1 MIMAKLLIACEES
14 QVVCKAFRA
23 FGIEAYSCDI
33 QDPSGGHPEWHILG
47 DALEAVQGGLVRTM
61 DGQMHNV
68 GKWDMLIAHPPC
80 TYLSKAGANRL
91 VIKGCIQEERM
102 KKAMQAKA
110 FFMAL
115 WEADCPRVVVENP
128 VPIKICVL
136 PKYTQIVQ
144 PYYFGDPWMKTTCLW
159 LRGVPPLFA
168 TELCIPDGK
177 WVETTPHGAT
187 RASEWKKKGKRDP
200 KERSKT
206 FPGIAQ
212 AMAEQWGPLLLENN
226 QQKRSKGN
234 MSTEIS
240 VNVRRTYIETNLEQ
254 CKKNIALSMW
264 QIGNLLNQAK
274 DEGVVPHGE
283 WTAWATTHSGL
294 NERGVQLAMRQARE
308 LAQDSPLLELD
319 DSKINALIRIPAE
332 EREAFAARID
342 AENATSREVTEAVA
356 QYRRELDEV
365 KKERNALI
373 DKAAEKGEE
382 VKRLRGEAREKDKAR
397 EKMEKDHERYRDWAQ
412 KVILQK
418 TAEIEALKG
427 QEKSRAGDD
436 AKVKT
441 LTAEVEKLK
450 DQLQAAENNT
460 TLSDSERAA
469 YERRIEQLEDELDA
483 ADMRAN
489 VSTMRGGGQ
498 AVDPISTINA
508 AIGTMIASAG
518 GSVAAL
524 VAVQMDDGTRQMLM
538 SHAVTLRTMSQAILD
553 AIGG

>member
-1 MIMAKLLIACEES
+1 
-14 QVVCKAFRA
+14 
-23 FGIEAYSCDI
+23 
-33 QDPSGGHPEWHILG
+33 
-47 DALEAVQGGLVRTM
+47 
-61 DGQMHNV
+61 
-68 GKWDMLIAHPPC
+68 
-80 TYLSKAGANRL
+80 
-91 VIKGCIQEERM
+91 
-102 KKAMQAKA
+102 
-110 FFMAL
+110 
-115 WEADCPRVVVENP
+115 
-128 VPIKICVL
+128 
-136 PKYTQIVQ
+136 
-144 PYYFGDPWMKTTCLW
+144 
-159 LRGVPPLFA
+159 
-168 TELCIPDGK
+168 
-177 WVETTPHGAT
+177 
-187 RASEWKKKGKRDP
+187 
-200 KERSKT
+200 
-206 FPGIAQ
+206 
-212 AMAEQWGPLLLENN
+212 
-226 QQKRSKGN
+226 

-240 VNVRRTYIETNLEQ
+240 VNVRRAYIETNLEQ

-308 LAQDSPLLELD
+308 LSQDSPLLELD

-373 DKAAEKGEE
+373 DKAAEKTKE
-382 VKRLRGEAREKDKAR
+382 VERLRGEVKKQTRAAESALREANVYKDSTEVLKKQNDTYTTQVIELRQNLEAMTAPEIEELKKHIEELKDK
-397 EKMEKDHERYRDWAQ
+397 
-412 KVILQK
+412 
-418 TAEIEALKG
+418 LK
-427 QEKSRAGDD
+427 
-436 AKVKT
+436 
-441 LTAEVEKLK
+441 
-450 DQLQAAENNT
+450 AAENNT
-460 TLSDSERAA
+460 TLSDSERSA

-524 VAVQMDDGTRQMLM
+524 GAVQMDDGTRQMLM
-538 SHAVTLRTMSQAILD
+538 SHAVTLRTMAQTILD

>member
-1 MIMAKLLIACEES
+1 
-14 QVVCKAFRA
+14 
-23 FGIEAYSCDI
+23 
-33 QDPSGGHPEWHILG
+33 
-47 DALEAVQGGLVRTM
+47 
-61 DGQMHNV
+61 
-68 GKWDMLIAHPPC
+68 
-80 TYLSKAGANRL
+80 
-91 VIKGCIQEERM
+91 
-102 KKAMQAKA
+102 
-110 FFMAL
+110 
-115 WEADCPRVVVENP
+115 
-128 VPIKICVL
+128 
-136 PKYTQIVQ
+136 
-144 PYYFGDPWMKTTCLW
+144 
-159 LRGVPPLFA
+159 
-168 TELCIPDGK
+168 
-177 WVETTPHGAT
+177 
-187 RASEWKKKGKRDP
+187 
-200 KERSKT
+200 
-206 FPGIAQ
+206 
-212 AMAEQWGPLLLENN
+212 
-226 QQKRSKGN
+226 
-234 MSTEIS
+234 MSTEIN
-240 VNVRRTYIETNLEQ
+240 VNVRRAFIETNLEQ

-332 EREAFAARID
+332 EREAFAAIID
-342 AENATSREVTEAVA
+342 AKNSTSREVTEAVA

-418 TAEIEALKG
+418 TAEIDALKS
-427 QEKSRAGDD
+427 QDKLNAGDD
-436 AKVKT
+436 TKVKA
-441 LTAEVEKLK
+441 LTAEIEKLK

-460 TLSDSERAA
+460 TLADSERAA

-508 AIGTMIASAG
+508 AIGAMIASAG

-524 VAVQMDDGTRQMLM
+524 GAVQMDDGTRQMLM

>member
-1 MIMAKLLIACEES
+1 
-14 QVVCKAFRA
+14 
-23 FGIEAYSCDI
+23 
-33 QDPSGGHPEWHILG
+33 
-47 DALEAVQGGLVRTM
+47 
-61 DGQMHNV
+61 
-68 GKWDMLIAHPPC
+68 
-80 TYLSKAGANRL
+80 
-91 VIKGCIQEERM
+91 
-102 KKAMQAKA
+102 
-110 FFMAL
+110 
-115 WEADCPRVVVENP
+115 
-128 VPIKICVL
+128 
-136 PKYTQIVQ
+136 
-144 PYYFGDPWMKTTCLW
+144 
-159 LRGVPPLFA
+159 
-168 TELCIPDGK
+168 
-177 WVETTPHGAT
+177 
-187 RASEWKKKGKRDP
+187 
-200 KERSKT
+200 
-206 FPGIAQ
+206 
-212 AMAEQWGPLLLENN
+212 
-226 QQKRSKGN
+226 

-240 VNVRRTYIETNLEQ
+240 VNVRRAFIETNLEQ

-283 WTAWATTHSGL
+283 WTAWATTHSGM

-356 QYRRELDEV
+356 QYRRELAEV

-373 DKAAEKGEE
+373 DKAAEKTKE
-382 VKRLRGEAREKDKAR
+382 VERLRGEVKKQTRATESALREANVYKDSAEVLKKMNDTYTTQVIELKQNLETMTAPEIEELKKHIEELKDK
-397 EKMEKDHERYRDWAQ
+397 
-412 KVILQK
+412 
-418 TAEIEALKG
+418 LK
-427 QEKSRAGDD
+427 
-436 AKVKT
+436 
-441 LTAEVEKLK
+441 
-450 DQLQAAENNT
+450 AAENNT
-460 TLSDSERAA
+460 TLADSERAA

-508 AIGTMIASAG
+508 AIGAMIASAG

-524 VAVQMDDGTRQMLM
+524 GAVQMDDGTRQMLM

>member
-1 MIMAKLLIACEES
+1 
-14 QVVCKAFRA
+14 
-23 FGIEAYSCDI
+23 
-33 QDPSGGHPEWHILG
+33 
-47 DALEAVQGGLVRTM
+47 
-61 DGQMHNV
+61 
-68 GKWDMLIAHPPC
+68 
-80 TYLSKAGANRL
+80 
-91 VIKGCIQEERM
+91 
-102 KKAMQAKA
+102 
-110 FFMAL
+110 
-115 WEADCPRVVVENP
+115 
-128 VPIKICVL
+128 
-136 PKYTQIVQ
+136 
-144 PYYFGDPWMKTTCLW
+144 
-159 LRGVPPLFA
+159 
-168 TELCIPDGK
+168 
-177 WVETTPHGAT
+177 
-187 RASEWKKKGKRDP
+187 
-200 KERSKT
+200 
-206 FPGIAQ
+206 
-212 AMAEQWGPLLLENN
+212 
-226 QQKRSKGN
+226 

-240 VNVRRTYIETNLEQ
+240 VNVRRAFIETNLEQ

-356 QYRRELDEV
+356 QYRRELAEV

-373 DKAAEKGEE
+373 DKTAEKGEE

-418 TAEIEALKG
+418 TAEIDALKS
-427 QEKSRAGDD
+427 QDKLNAGDD
-436 AKVKT
+436 TKVKT
-441 LTAEVEKLK
+441 LTAEIEKLK

-460 TLSDSERAA
+460 TLADSERAA

-508 AIGTMIASAG
+508 AIGAMIASAG

-524 VAVQMDDGTRQMLM
+524 GAVQMDDGTRQMLM

>member
-1 MIMAKLLIACEES
+1 
-14 QVVCKAFRA
+14 
-23 FGIEAYSCDI
+23 
-33 QDPSGGHPEWHILG
+33 
-47 DALEAVQGGLVRTM
+47 
-61 DGQMHNV
+61 
-68 GKWDMLIAHPPC
+68 
-80 TYLSKAGANRL
+80 
-91 VIKGCIQEERM
+91 
-102 KKAMQAKA
+102 
-110 FFMAL
+110 
-115 WEADCPRVVVENP
+115 
-128 VPIKICVL
+128 
-136 PKYTQIVQ
+136 
-144 PYYFGDPWMKTTCLW
+144 
-159 LRGVPPLFA
+159 
-168 TELCIPDGK
+168 
-177 WVETTPHGAT
+177 
-187 RASEWKKKGKRDP
+187 
-200 KERSKT
+200 
-206 FPGIAQ
+206 
-212 AMAEQWGPLLLENN
+212 
-226 QQKRSKGN
+226 

-240 VNVRRTYIETNLEQ
+240 VNVRRAFIETNLEQ

-308 LAQDSPLLELD
+308 LAQDSPLLALD

-342 AENATSREVTEAVA
+342 AERATSREVTEAVA

-373 DKAAEKGEE
+373 DKAAEKTKE
-382 VKRLRGEAREKDKAR
+382 VERLRGEVKKQTRA
-397 EKMEKDHERYRDWAQ
+397 
-412 KVILQK
+412 
-418 TAEIEALKG
+418 AESPQI
-427 QEKSRAGDD
+427 R
-436 AKVKT
+436 T
-441 LTAEVEKLK
+441 LEGEIAKLK

-524 VAVQMDDGTRQMLM
+524 GAVQMDDGTRQMLM
-538 SHAVTLRTMSQAILD
+538 SHAVTLRTMAQTIID

>member
-1 MIMAKLLIACEES
+1 
-14 QVVCKAFRA
+14 
-23 FGIEAYSCDI
+23 
-33 QDPSGGHPEWHILG
+33 
-47 DALEAVQGGLVRTM
+47 
-61 DGQMHNV
+61 
-68 GKWDMLIAHPPC
+68 
-80 TYLSKAGANRL
+80 
-91 VIKGCIQEERM
+91 
-102 KKAMQAKA
+102 
-110 FFMAL
+110 
-115 WEADCPRVVVENP
+115 
-128 VPIKICVL
+128 
-136 PKYTQIVQ
+136 
-144 PYYFGDPWMKTTCLW
+144 
-159 LRGVPPLFA
+159 
-168 TELCIPDGK
+168 
-177 WVETTPHGAT
+177 
-187 RASEWKKKGKRDP
+187 
-200 KERSKT
+200 
-206 FPGIAQ
+206 
-212 AMAEQWGPLLLENN
+212 
-226 QQKRSKGN
+226 

-240 VNVRRTYIETNLEQ
+240 VNVRRAYIETNLEQ

-283 WTAWATTHSGL
+283 WTAWATAHSGL

-373 DKAAEKGEE
+373 DKAAEKTKE
-382 VKRLRGEAREKDKAR
+382 VERLRGEVKKQTRAAESALREANEYKDCTEVLKKMNDTYTTQVIELRQNLEAMTAPEIEELKKHIEELKDK
-397 EKMEKDHERYRDWAQ
+397 
-412 KVILQK
+412 
-418 TAEIEALKG
+418 LK
-427 QEKSRAGDD
+427 
-436 AKVKT
+436 
-441 LTAEVEKLK
+441 
-450 DQLQAAENNT
+450 AAENNT
-460 TLSDSERAA
+460 TLADSERAA

-489 VSTMRGGGQ
+489 VSTMRGSGQ

-524 VAVQMDDGTRQMLM
+524 GAVQMDDGTRQMLM
-538 SHAVTLRTMSQAILD
+538 SHAVTLRTMAQTILD

>member
-1 MIMAKLLIACEES
+1 
-14 QVVCKAFRA
+14 
-23 FGIEAYSCDI
+23 
-33 QDPSGGHPEWHILG
+33 
-47 DALEAVQGGLVRTM
+47 
-61 DGQMHNV
+61 
-68 GKWDMLIAHPPC
+68 
-80 TYLSKAGANRL
+80 
-91 VIKGCIQEERM
+91 
-102 KKAMQAKA
+102 
-110 FFMAL
+110 
-115 WEADCPRVVVENP
+115 
-128 VPIKICVL
+128 
-136 PKYTQIVQ
+136 
-144 PYYFGDPWMKTTCLW
+144 
-159 LRGVPPLFA
+159 
-168 TELCIPDGK
+168 
-177 WVETTPHGAT
+177 
-187 RASEWKKKGKRDP
+187 
-200 KERSKT
+200 
-206 FPGIAQ
+206 
-212 AMAEQWGPLLLENN
+212 
-226 QQKRSKGN
+226 

-240 VNVRRTYIETNLEQ
+240 VNVRRAYIETNLEQ

-332 EREAFAARID
+332 EREAFAAIID
-342 AENATSREVTEAVA
+342 AKNSTSREVTEAVA

-418 TAEIEALKG
+418 TAEIDALKS
-427 QEKSRAGDD
+427 QDKLNAGDD
-436 AKVKT
+436 TKVKA
-441 LTAEVEKLK
+441 LTAEIEKLK

-460 TLSDSERAA
+460 MLADSERAA

-498 AVDPISTINA
+498 AVDPISTINS
-508 AIGTMIASAG
+508 AIGAMIASAG

-524 VAVQMDDGTRQMLM
+524 GAVQMDDGTRQMLM

>member
-1 MIMAKLLIACEES
+1 
-14 QVVCKAFRA
+14 
-23 FGIEAYSCDI
+23 
-33 QDPSGGHPEWHILG
+33 
-47 DALEAVQGGLVRTM
+47 
-61 DGQMHNV
+61 
-68 GKWDMLIAHPPC
+68 
-80 TYLSKAGANRL
+80 
-91 VIKGCIQEERM
+91 
-102 KKAMQAKA
+102 
-110 FFMAL
+110 
-115 WEADCPRVVVENP
+115 
-128 VPIKICVL
+128 
-136 PKYTQIVQ
+136 
-144 PYYFGDPWMKTTCLW
+144 
-159 LRGVPPLFA
+159 
-168 TELCIPDGK
+168 
-177 WVETTPHGAT
+177 
-187 RASEWKKKGKRDP
+187 
-200 KERSKT
+200 
-206 FPGIAQ
+206 
-212 AMAEQWGPLLLENN
+212 
-226 QQKRSKGN
+226 

-240 VNVRRTYIETNLEQ
+240 VNVRRAYIETNLEQ

-373 DKAAEKGEE
+373 DKAAEKTKE
-382 VKRLRGEAREKDKAR
+382 VERLRGEVKKQTRAAESALREANVYKDSTEVLKKQNDTYTTQVIELRQNLEAMTAPEIEELKKHIEELKDK
-397 EKMEKDHERYRDWAQ
+397 
-412 KVILQK
+412 
-418 TAEIEALKG
+418 LK
-427 QEKSRAGDD
+427 
-436 AKVKT
+436 
-441 LTAEVEKLK
+441 
-450 DQLQAAENNT
+450 AAENNT
-460 TLSDSERAA
+460 TLADSERSA

-524 VAVQMDDGTRQMLM
+524 GAVQMDDGTRQMLM
-538 SHAVTLRTMSQAILD
+538 SHAVTLRTMAQTILD

>member
-1 MIMAKLLIACEES
+1 
-14 QVVCKAFRA
+14 
-23 FGIEAYSCDI
+23 
-33 QDPSGGHPEWHILG
+33 
-47 DALEAVQGGLVRTM
+47 
-61 DGQMHNV
+61 
-68 GKWDMLIAHPPC
+68 
-80 TYLSKAGANRL
+80 
-91 VIKGCIQEERM
+91 
-102 KKAMQAKA
+102 
-110 FFMAL
+110 
-115 WEADCPRVVVENP
+115 
-128 VPIKICVL
+128 
-136 PKYTQIVQ
+136 
-144 PYYFGDPWMKTTCLW
+144 
-159 LRGVPPLFA
+159 
-168 TELCIPDGK
+168 
-177 WVETTPHGAT
+177 
-187 RASEWKKKGKRDP
+187 
-200 KERSKT
+200 
-206 FPGIAQ
+206 
-212 AMAEQWGPLLLENN
+212 
-226 QQKRSKGN
+226 

-240 VNVRRTYIETNLEQ
+240 VNVRRAYIETNLEQ

-283 WTAWATTHSGL
+283 WTAWATAHSGL

-342 AENATSREVTEAVA
+342 AENATSREVKEAVA

-382 VKRLRGEAREKDKAR
+382 VKRLRGETREKDKAR

-427 QEKSRAGDD
+427 QEKSRTGDD
-436 AKVKT
+436 AKVKA

-460 TLSDSERAA
+460 TLVDSERAA

-524 VAVQMDDGTRQMLM
+524 GAVQMDDGTRQMLM

>member
-1 MIMAKLLIACEES
+1 
-14 QVVCKAFRA
+14 
-23 FGIEAYSCDI
+23 
-33 QDPSGGHPEWHILG
+33 
-47 DALEAVQGGLVRTM
+47 
-61 DGQMHNV
+61 
-68 GKWDMLIAHPPC
+68 
-80 TYLSKAGANRL
+80 
-91 VIKGCIQEERM
+91 
-102 KKAMQAKA
+102 
-110 FFMAL
+110 
-115 WEADCPRVVVENP
+115 
-128 VPIKICVL
+128 
-136 PKYTQIVQ
+136 
-144 PYYFGDPWMKTTCLW
+144 
-159 LRGVPPLFA
+159 
-168 TELCIPDGK
+168 
-177 WVETTPHGAT
+177 
-187 RASEWKKKGKRDP
+187 
-200 KERSKT
+200 
-206 FPGIAQ
+206 
-212 AMAEQWGPLLLENN
+212 
-226 QQKRSKGN
+226 

-240 VNVRRTYIETNLEQ
+240 VNVRRAYIETNLEQ
-254 CKKNIALSMW
+254 CKRNIALSMW

-356 QYRRELDEV
+356 QYRRELAEV

-373 DKAAEKGEE
+373 DKAAEKTKE
-382 VKRLRGEAREKDKAR
+382 VERLRGEVKKQTRAAESALREANEYKDCTEVLKKMNDTYTTQVVELRQNLEEMTTPEIEELKKHIEELKDK
-397 EKMEKDHERYRDWAQ
+397 
-412 KVILQK
+412 
-418 TAEIEALKG
+418 LK
-427 QEKSRAGDD
+427 
-436 AKVKT
+436 
-441 LTAEVEKLK
+441 
-450 DQLQAAENNT
+450 AAENNT
-460 TLSDSERAA
+460 TLADSERSA

-508 AIGTMIASAG
+508 AIGAMIASAG

-524 VAVQMDDGTRQMLM
+524 GAVQMDDGTRQMLM

>member
-1 MIMAKLLIACEES
+1 
-14 QVVCKAFRA
+14 
-23 FGIEAYSCDI
+23 
-33 QDPSGGHPEWHILG
+33 
-47 DALEAVQGGLVRTM
+47 
-61 DGQMHNV
+61 
-68 GKWDMLIAHPPC
+68 
-80 TYLSKAGANRL
+80 
-91 VIKGCIQEERM
+91 
-102 KKAMQAKA
+102 
-110 FFMAL
+110 
-115 WEADCPRVVVENP
+115 
-128 VPIKICVL
+128 
-136 PKYTQIVQ
+136 
-144 PYYFGDPWMKTTCLW
+144 
-159 LRGVPPLFA
+159 
-168 TELCIPDGK
+168 
-177 WVETTPHGAT
+177 
-187 RASEWKKKGKRDP
+187 
-200 KERSKT
+200 
-206 FPGIAQ
+206 
-212 AMAEQWGPLLLENN
+212 
-226 QQKRSKGN
+226 

-240 VNVRRTYIETNLEQ
+240 VNVRRAYIETNLEQ

-373 DKAAEKGEE
+373 DKAAEKTKE
-382 VKRLRGEAREKDKAR
+382 VERLRGEVKKQTRAAESALREANVYKDSAEVLKKMNDTYTTQVVELRQNLEAMTAPEIEELKKHIEELKDK
-397 EKMEKDHERYRDWAQ
+397 
-412 KVILQK
+412 
-418 TAEIEALKG
+418 LK
-427 QEKSRAGDD
+427 
-436 AKVKT
+436 
-441 LTAEVEKLK
+441 
-450 DQLQAAENNT
+450 AAENNT
-460 TLSDSERAA
+460 TLSDSERSA

-524 VAVQMDDGTRQMLM
+524 GAVQMDDGTRQMLM

>member
-1 MIMAKLLIACEES
+1 
-14 QVVCKAFRA
+14 
-23 FGIEAYSCDI
+23 
-33 QDPSGGHPEWHILG
+33 
-47 DALEAVQGGLVRTM
+47 
-61 DGQMHNV
+61 
-68 GKWDMLIAHPPC
+68 
-80 TYLSKAGANRL
+80 
-91 VIKGCIQEERM
+91 
-102 KKAMQAKA
+102 
-110 FFMAL
+110 
-115 WEADCPRVVVENP
+115 
-128 VPIKICVL
+128 
-136 PKYTQIVQ
+136 
-144 PYYFGDPWMKTTCLW
+144 
-159 LRGVPPLFA
+159 
-168 TELCIPDGK
+168 
-177 WVETTPHGAT
+177 
-187 RASEWKKKGKRDP
+187 
-200 KERSKT
+200 
-206 FPGIAQ
+206 
-212 AMAEQWGPLLLENN
+212 
-226 QQKRSKGN
+226 

-240 VNVRRTYIETNLEQ
+240 VNVRRAYIETNLEQ

-373 DKAAEKGEE
+373 DKAAEKTKE
-382 VKRLRGEAREKDKAR
+382 VERLRGEAREKDKSR
-397 EKMEKDHERYRDWAQ
+397 DRLQKDHDRYRDWAQ
-412 KVILQK
+412 KIILEK
-418 TAEIEALKG
+418 TAEIDALKS
-427 QEKSRAGDD
+427 QDKLNEGDD
-436 AKVKT
+436 TKVKA
-441 LTAEVEKLK
+441 LTAEIEKLK

-460 TLSDSERAA
+460 TLADSERSA

-524 VAVQMDDGTRQMLM
+524 GAVQMDDGTRQMLM
-538 SHAVTLRTMSQAILD
+538 SHAVTLRTMAQTILD

>member
-1 MIMAKLLIACEES
+1 
-14 QVVCKAFRA
+14 
-23 FGIEAYSCDI
+23 
-33 QDPSGGHPEWHILG
+33 
-47 DALEAVQGGLVRTM
+47 
-61 DGQMHNV
+61 
-68 GKWDMLIAHPPC
+68 
-80 TYLSKAGANRL
+80 
-91 VIKGCIQEERM
+91 
-102 KKAMQAKA
+102 
-110 FFMAL
+110 
-115 WEADCPRVVVENP
+115 
-128 VPIKICVL
+128 
-136 PKYTQIVQ
+136 
-144 PYYFGDPWMKTTCLW
+144 
-159 LRGVPPLFA
+159 
-168 TELCIPDGK
+168 
-177 WVETTPHGAT
+177 
-187 RASEWKKKGKRDP
+187 
-200 KERSKT
+200 
-206 FPGIAQ
+206 
-212 AMAEQWGPLLLENN
+212 
-226 QQKRSKGN
+226 

-240 VNVRRTYIETNLEQ
+240 VNVRRAFIETNLEQ

-356 QYRRELDEV
+356 QYRRELAEI

-373 DKAAEKGEE
+373 DKAAEKTKE
-382 VKRLRGEAREKDKAR
+382 VERLRGEVKKQTRAAENALREANVYKDSAEVLKKQNDTYTTQVVELRQNLEAMTAPEIEELKKHIEELKDK
-397 EKMEKDHERYRDWAQ
+397 
-412 KVILQK
+412 
-418 TAEIEALKG
+418 LK
-427 QEKSRAGDD
+427 
-436 AKVKT
+436 
-441 LTAEVEKLK
+441 
-450 DQLQAAENNT
+450 AAENNT
-460 TLSDSERAA
+460 TLSDSERSA

-524 VAVQMDDGTRQMLM
+524 GAVQMDDGTRQMLM
-538 SHAVTLRTMSQAILD
+538 SHAVTLRTMAQTILD
-553 AIGG
+553 AIVG

>member
-1 MIMAKLLIACEES
+1 
-14 QVVCKAFRA
+14 
-23 FGIEAYSCDI
+23 
-33 QDPSGGHPEWHILG
+33 
-47 DALEAVQGGLVRTM
+47 
-61 DGQMHNV
+61 
-68 GKWDMLIAHPPC
+68 
-80 TYLSKAGANRL
+80 
-91 VIKGCIQEERM
+91 
-102 KKAMQAKA
+102 
-110 FFMAL
+110 
-115 WEADCPRVVVENP
+115 
-128 VPIKICVL
+128 
-136 PKYTQIVQ
+136 
-144 PYYFGDPWMKTTCLW
+144 
-159 LRGVPPLFA
+159 
-168 TELCIPDGK
+168 
-177 WVETTPHGAT
+177 
-187 RASEWKKKGKRDP
+187 
-200 KERSKT
+200 
-206 FPGIAQ
+206 
-212 AMAEQWGPLLLENN
+212 
-226 QQKRSKGN
+226 

-240 VNVRRTYIETNLEQ
+240 VNVRRAYIETNLEQ

-373 DKAAEKGEE
+373 DKAAEKTKE
-382 VKRLRGEAREKDKAR
+382 VERLRGEVKKQTRAAESALREANVYKDSTEVLKKMNDTYTTQVIELRQNLEAMTAPEIEELKKHIEELKDK
-397 EKMEKDHERYRDWAQ
+397 
-412 KVILQK
+412 
-418 TAEIEALKG
+418 LK
-427 QEKSRAGDD
+427 
-436 AKVKT
+436 
-441 LTAEVEKLK
+441 
-450 DQLQAAENNT
+450 AAENNT
-460 TLSDSERAA
+460 TLSDSERSA

-524 VAVQMDDGTRQMLM
+524 GAVQMDDGTRQMLM

>member
-1 MIMAKLLIACEES
+1 
-14 QVVCKAFRA
+14 
-23 FGIEAYSCDI
+23 
-33 QDPSGGHPEWHILG
+33 
-47 DALEAVQGGLVRTM
+47 
-61 DGQMHNV
+61 
-68 GKWDMLIAHPPC
+68 
-80 TYLSKAGANRL
+80 
-91 VIKGCIQEERM
+91 
-102 KKAMQAKA
+102 
-110 FFMAL
+110 
-115 WEADCPRVVVENP
+115 
-128 VPIKICVL
+128 
-136 PKYTQIVQ
+136 
-144 PYYFGDPWMKTTCLW
+144 
-159 LRGVPPLFA
+159 
-168 TELCIPDGK
+168 
-177 WVETTPHGAT
+177 
-187 RASEWKKKGKRDP
+187 
-200 KERSKT
+200 
-206 FPGIAQ
+206 
-212 AMAEQWGPLLLENN
+212 
-226 QQKRSKGN
+226 
-234 MSTEIS
+234 
-240 VNVRRTYIETNLEQ
+240 
-254 CKKNIALSMW
+254 MW

-274 DEGVVPHGE
+274 NEGVVPHGE

-356 QYRRELDEV
+356 QYRRELAEV

-373 DKAAEKGEE
+373 DKAAEKAKE
-382 VKRLRGEAREKDKAR
+382 VERLRGEAREKDKSR
-397 EKMEKDHERYRDWAQ
+397 DRLQKDHDRYRDWAQ
-412 KVILQK
+412 KIILQK
-418 TAEIEALKG
+418 TAEIDELKS
-427 QEKSRAGDD
+427 QDMLNAGDD
-436 AKVKT
+436 TKVKA

-460 TLSDSERAA
+460 TLADSERAA

-508 AIGTMIASAG
+508 AIGAMIASAG

-524 VAVQMDDGTRQMLM
+524 SAVQMDDGTRQMLM

>member
-1 MIMAKLLIACEES
+1 
-14 QVVCKAFRA
+14 
-23 FGIEAYSCDI
+23 
-33 QDPSGGHPEWHILG
+33 
-47 DALEAVQGGLVRTM
+47 
-61 DGQMHNV
+61 
-68 GKWDMLIAHPPC
+68 
-80 TYLSKAGANRL
+80 
-91 VIKGCIQEERM
+91 
-102 KKAMQAKA
+102 
-110 FFMAL
+110 
-115 WEADCPRVVVENP
+115 
-128 VPIKICVL
+128 
-136 PKYTQIVQ
+136 
-144 PYYFGDPWMKTTCLW
+144 
-159 LRGVPPLFA
+159 
-168 TELCIPDGK
+168 
-177 WVETTPHGAT
+177 
-187 RASEWKKKGKRDP
+187 
-200 KERSKT
+200 
-206 FPGIAQ
+206 
-212 AMAEQWGPLLLENN
+212 
-226 QQKRSKGN
+226 

-240 VNVRRTYIETNLEQ
+240 VNVRRAYIETNLEQ

-373 DKAAEKGEE
+373 DKAAEKTKE
-382 VKRLRGEAREKDKAR
+382 VERLRGEVKKQTRAAENALREANVYKDSTEVLKKQNDTYTTQVIELRQNLEAMTAPEIEELKKHIEELKDK
-397 EKMEKDHERYRDWAQ
+397 
-412 KVILQK
+412 
-418 TAEIEALKG
+418 LK
-427 QEKSRAGDD
+427 
-436 AKVKT
+436 
-441 LTAEVEKLK
+441 
-450 DQLQAAENNT
+450 AAENNT
-460 TLSDSERAA
+460 TLADSERAA

-508 AIGTMIASAG
+508 AIGAMIASAG

-524 VAVQMDDGTRQMLM
+524 GAVQMDDGTRQMLM

>member
-1 MIMAKLLIACEES
+1 
-14 QVVCKAFRA
+14 
-23 FGIEAYSCDI
+23 
-33 QDPSGGHPEWHILG
+33 
-47 DALEAVQGGLVRTM
+47 
-61 DGQMHNV
+61 
-68 GKWDMLIAHPPC
+68 
-80 TYLSKAGANRL
+80 
-91 VIKGCIQEERM
+91 
-102 KKAMQAKA
+102 
-110 FFMAL
+110 
-115 WEADCPRVVVENP
+115 
-128 VPIKICVL
+128 
-136 PKYTQIVQ
+136 
-144 PYYFGDPWMKTTCLW
+144 
-159 LRGVPPLFA
+159 
-168 TELCIPDGK
+168 
-177 WVETTPHGAT
+177 
-187 RASEWKKKGKRDP
+187 
-200 KERSKT
+200 
-206 FPGIAQ
+206 
-212 AMAEQWGPLLLENN
+212 
-226 QQKRSKGN
+226 

-240 VNVRRTYIETNLEQ
+240 VNVRRAFIETNLEQ

-356 QYRRELDEV
+356 QYRRELAEV
-365 KKERNALI
+365 KKERNTLI
-373 DKAAEKGEE
+373 DKAAEKTKE
-382 VKRLRGEAREKDKAR
+382 VERLRGEVKKQTRAAENALREANVYKDSAEVLKKMNDTYTTQVIELRQNLEEMTAPEIEELKKHIEELKDK
-397 EKMEKDHERYRDWAQ
+397 
-412 KVILQK
+412 
-418 TAEIEALKG
+418 LK
-427 QEKSRAGDD
+427 
-436 AKVKT
+436 
-441 LTAEVEKLK
+441 
-450 DQLQAAENNT
+450 AAENNT
-460 TLSDSERAA
+460 TLTDSERAA

-508 AIGTMIASAG
+508 AIGAMIASAG

-524 VAVQMDDGTRQMLM
+524 GAVQMDDGTRQMLM

>member
-1 MIMAKLLIACEES
+1 
-14 QVVCKAFRA
+14 
-23 FGIEAYSCDI
+23 
-33 QDPSGGHPEWHILG
+33 
-47 DALEAVQGGLVRTM
+47 
-61 DGQMHNV
+61 
-68 GKWDMLIAHPPC
+68 
-80 TYLSKAGANRL
+80 
-91 VIKGCIQEERM
+91 
-102 KKAMQAKA
+102 
-110 FFMAL
+110 
-115 WEADCPRVVVENP
+115 
-128 VPIKICVL
+128 
-136 PKYTQIVQ
+136 
-144 PYYFGDPWMKTTCLW
+144 
-159 LRGVPPLFA
+159 
-168 TELCIPDGK
+168 
-177 WVETTPHGAT
+177 
-187 RASEWKKKGKRDP
+187 
-200 KERSKT
+200 
-206 FPGIAQ
+206 
-212 AMAEQWGPLLLENN
+212 
-226 QQKRSKGN
+226 

-240 VNVRRTYIETNLEQ
+240 VNVRRAYIETNLEQ

-283 WTAWATTHSGL
+283 WTAWATAHSGL

-308 LAQDSPLLELD
+308 LAQDSPLLALD

-373 DKAAEKGEE
+373 DKAAEKTKE
-382 VKRLRGEAREKDKAR
+382 VERLRGEAKEKDKAR
-397 EKMEKDHERYRDWAQ
+397 EKLQKDHEKYRDWAQ
-412 KVILQK
+412 KVIGQK
-418 TAEIEALKG
+418 VAEIEALKG
-427 QEKSRAGDD
+427 KEKSRAGDD
-436 AKVKT
+436 AKVKV

-460 TLSDSERAA
+460 TLADSERAA
-469 YERRIEQLEDELDA
+469 YEQRIEQLEDELDA

-489 VSTMRGGGQ
+489 VSAMRGGGQ

-524 VAVQMDDGTRQMLM
+524 GAVQMDDGTRQMLM
-538 SHAVTLRTMSQAILD
+538 SHAVTLRTMAQTIID

>member
-1 MIMAKLLIACEES
+1 
-14 QVVCKAFRA
+14 
-23 FGIEAYSCDI
+23 
-33 QDPSGGHPEWHILG
+33 
-47 DALEAVQGGLVRTM
+47 
-61 DGQMHNV
+61 
-68 GKWDMLIAHPPC
+68 
-80 TYLSKAGANRL
+80 
-91 VIKGCIQEERM
+91 
-102 KKAMQAKA
+102 
-110 FFMAL
+110 
-115 WEADCPRVVVENP
+115 
-128 VPIKICVL
+128 
-136 PKYTQIVQ
+136 
-144 PYYFGDPWMKTTCLW
+144 
-159 LRGVPPLFA
+159 
-168 TELCIPDGK
+168 
-177 WVETTPHGAT
+177 
-187 RASEWKKKGKRDP
+187 
-200 KERSKT
+200 
-206 FPGIAQ
+206 
-212 AMAEQWGPLLLENN
+212 
-226 QQKRSKGN
+226 

-240 VNVRRTYIETNLEQ
+240 VNVRRAYIETNLEQ
-254 CKKNIALSMW
+254 CKKNIAMSMW

-418 TAEIEALKG
+418 TAEIEELKG

-460 TLSDSERAA
+460 TLADGERAA

-524 VAVQMDDGTRQMLM
+524 GAVQMDDGTRQMLM
-538 SHAVTLRTMSQAILD
+538 SHAVTLRTMAQTILD

>member
-1 MIMAKLLIACEES
+1 
-14 QVVCKAFRA
+14 
-23 FGIEAYSCDI
+23 
-33 QDPSGGHPEWHILG
+33 
-47 DALEAVQGGLVRTM
+47 
-61 DGQMHNV
+61 
-68 GKWDMLIAHPPC
+68 
-80 TYLSKAGANRL
+80 
-91 VIKGCIQEERM
+91 
-102 KKAMQAKA
+102 
-110 FFMAL
+110 
-115 WEADCPRVVVENP
+115 
-128 VPIKICVL
+128 
-136 PKYTQIVQ
+136 
-144 PYYFGDPWMKTTCLW
+144 
-159 LRGVPPLFA
+159 
-168 TELCIPDGK
+168 
-177 WVETTPHGAT
+177 
-187 RASEWKKKGKRDP
+187 
-200 KERSKT
+200 
-206 FPGIAQ
+206 
-212 AMAEQWGPLLLENN
+212 
-226 QQKRSKGN
+226 

-240 VNVRRTYIETNLEQ
+240 VNVRRAYIETNLEQ
-254 CKKNIALSMW
+254 CKRNIALSMW

-356 QYRRELDEV
+356 QYRRELAEV

-373 DKAAEKGEE
+373 DKAAEKTKE
-382 VKRLRGEAREKDKAR
+382 VERLRGEVKKQTRAAESALREANEYKDCTEVLKKMNDTYTTQVVELRQNLEAMTAPEIEELKKHIEELKDK
-397 EKMEKDHERYRDWAQ
+397 
-412 KVILQK
+412 
-418 TAEIEALKG
+418 LK
-427 QEKSRAGDD
+427 
-436 AKVKT
+436 
-441 LTAEVEKLK
+441 
-450 DQLQAAENNT
+450 AAEDNT
-460 TLSDSERAA
+460 TLADSERAA

-508 AIGTMIASAG
+508 AIGAMIASAG

-524 VAVQMDDGTRQMLM
+524 GAVQMDDGTRQMLM

>member
-1 MIMAKLLIACEES
+1 
-14 QVVCKAFRA
+14 
-23 FGIEAYSCDI
+23 
-33 QDPSGGHPEWHILG
+33 
-47 DALEAVQGGLVRTM
+47 
-61 DGQMHNV
+61 
-68 GKWDMLIAHPPC
+68 
-80 TYLSKAGANRL
+80 
-91 VIKGCIQEERM
+91 
-102 KKAMQAKA
+102 
-110 FFMAL
+110 
-115 WEADCPRVVVENP
+115 
-128 VPIKICVL
+128 
-136 PKYTQIVQ
+136 
-144 PYYFGDPWMKTTCLW
+144 
-159 LRGVPPLFA
+159 
-168 TELCIPDGK
+168 
-177 WVETTPHGAT
+177 
-187 RASEWKKKGKRDP
+187 
-200 KERSKT
+200 
-206 FPGIAQ
+206 
-212 AMAEQWGPLLLENN
+212 
-226 QQKRSKGN
+226 

-240 VNVRRTYIETNLEQ
+240 VNVRRAYIETNLEQ

-356 QYRRELDEV
+356 QYRRELSEI

-373 DKAAEKGEE
+373 DKAAEKTKE
-382 VKRLRGEAREKDKAR
+382 VERLRGEVKKQTRAAESALREANVYKDSAEVLKKMNDTYTTQVVELRQNLEAMTAPEIEELKKHIEELKDK
-397 EKMEKDHERYRDWAQ
+397 
-412 KVILQK
+412 
-418 TAEIEALKG
+418 LK
-427 QEKSRAGDD
+427 
-436 AKVKT
+436 
-441 LTAEVEKLK
+441 
-450 DQLQAAENNT
+450 AAENNT

-524 VAVQMDDGTRQMLM
+524 GAVQMDDGTRQMLM
-538 SHAVTLRTMSQAILD
+538 SHAVTLRTMAQTILD

>member
-1 MIMAKLLIACEES
+1 
-14 QVVCKAFRA
+14 
-23 FGIEAYSCDI
+23 
-33 QDPSGGHPEWHILG
+33 
-47 DALEAVQGGLVRTM
+47 
-61 DGQMHNV
+61 
-68 GKWDMLIAHPPC
+68 
-80 TYLSKAGANRL
+80 
-91 VIKGCIQEERM
+91 
-102 KKAMQAKA
+102 
-110 FFMAL
+110 
-115 WEADCPRVVVENP
+115 
-128 VPIKICVL
+128 
-136 PKYTQIVQ
+136 
-144 PYYFGDPWMKTTCLW
+144 
-159 LRGVPPLFA
+159 
-168 TELCIPDGK
+168 
-177 WVETTPHGAT
+177 
-187 RASEWKKKGKRDP
+187 
-200 KERSKT
+200 
-206 FPGIAQ
+206 
-212 AMAEQWGPLLLENN
+212 
-226 QQKRSKGN
+226 

-240 VNVRRTYIETNLEQ
+240 VNVRKAYIETNLEQ
-254 CKKNIALSMW
+254 CKRNIALSMW

-356 QYRRELDEV
+356 QYRRELAEV

-373 DKAAEKGEE
+373 DKAAEKTKE
-382 VKRLRGEAREKDKAR
+382 VERLRGEAREKDKSR
-397 EKMEKDHERYRDWAQ
+397 DRLQKDHDRYRDWAQ
-412 KVILQK
+412 KIILQK
-418 TAEIEALKG
+418 TAEIDALKS
-427 QEKSRAGDD
+427 QDKLNAGDD
-436 AKVKT
+436 TKVKA
-441 LTAEVEKLK
+441 LTAEIEKLK
-450 DQLQAAENNT
+450 DQLQAAENST
-460 TLSDSERAA
+460 TLADSERAA

-508 AIGTMIASAG
+508 AIGAMIASAG

-524 VAVQMDDGTRQMLM
+524 GAVQMDDGTRQMLM

>member
-1 MIMAKLLIACEES
+1 
-14 QVVCKAFRA
+14 
-23 FGIEAYSCDI
+23 
-33 QDPSGGHPEWHILG
+33 
-47 DALEAVQGGLVRTM
+47 
-61 DGQMHNV
+61 
-68 GKWDMLIAHPPC
+68 
-80 TYLSKAGANRL
+80 
-91 VIKGCIQEERM
+91 
-102 KKAMQAKA
+102 
-110 FFMAL
+110 
-115 WEADCPRVVVENP
+115 
-128 VPIKICVL
+128 
-136 PKYTQIVQ
+136 
-144 PYYFGDPWMKTTCLW
+144 
-159 LRGVPPLFA
+159 
-168 TELCIPDGK
+168 
-177 WVETTPHGAT
+177 
-187 RASEWKKKGKRDP
+187 
-200 KERSKT
+200 
-206 FPGIAQ
+206 
-212 AMAEQWGPLLLENN
+212 
-226 QQKRSKGN
+226 

-240 VNVRRTYIETNLEQ
+240 VNVRRAFIETNLEQ

-356 QYRRELDEV
+356 QYRRELAEV

-373 DKAAEKGEE
+373 DKAAEKTKE
-382 VKRLRGEAREKDKAR
+382 VERLRGEVKKQTRAAESALREANEYKDCTEVLKKMNDTYTTQVVELRQNLEAMTTPEIEELKKHIEELKDK
-397 EKMEKDHERYRDWAQ
+397 
-412 KVILQK
+412 
-418 TAEIEALKG
+418 LK
-427 QEKSRAGDD
+427 
-436 AKVKT
+436 
-441 LTAEVEKLK
+441 
-450 DQLQAAENNT
+450 AAENNT
-460 TLSDSERAA
+460 TLADSERAA

-508 AIGTMIASAG
+508 AIGAMIASAG

-524 VAVQMDDGTRQMLM
+524 GAVQMDDGTRQMLM

>member
-1 MIMAKLLIACEES
+1 
-14 QVVCKAFRA
+14 
-23 FGIEAYSCDI
+23 
-33 QDPSGGHPEWHILG
+33 
-47 DALEAVQGGLVRTM
+47 
-61 DGQMHNV
+61 
-68 GKWDMLIAHPPC
+68 
-80 TYLSKAGANRL
+80 
-91 VIKGCIQEERM
+91 
-102 KKAMQAKA
+102 
-110 FFMAL
+110 
-115 WEADCPRVVVENP
+115 
-128 VPIKICVL
+128 
-136 PKYTQIVQ
+136 
-144 PYYFGDPWMKTTCLW
+144 
-159 LRGVPPLFA
+159 
-168 TELCIPDGK
+168 
-177 WVETTPHGAT
+177 
-187 RASEWKKKGKRDP
+187 
-200 KERSKT
+200 
-206 FPGIAQ
+206 
-212 AMAEQWGPLLLENN
+212 
-226 QQKRSKGN
+226 

-240 VNVRRTYIETNLEQ
+240 VNVRRAYIETNLEQ

-283 WTAWATTHSGL
+283 WTAWATAHSGL

-342 AENATSREVTEAVA
+342 AERATSREVTEAVA
-356 QYRRELDEV
+356 QYRRELADIR
-365 KKERNALI
+365 KERNALI

-397 EKMEKDHERYRDWAQ
+397 EQLAKDHERYKDWAQ

-460 TLSDSERAA
+460 TLADSERAA

-524 VAVQMDDGTRQMLM
+524 GAVQMDDGTRQMLI
-538 SHAVTLRTMSQAILD
+538 SHAVTLRTMAQTILD

>member
-1 MIMAKLLIACEES
+1 M
-14 QVVCKAFRA
+14 
-23 FGIEAYSCDI
+23 G
-33 QDPSGGHPEWHILG
+33 
-47 DALEAVQGGLVRTM
+47 
-61 DGQMHNV
+61 
-68 GKWDMLIAHPPC
+68 
-80 TYLSKAGANRL
+80 
-91 VIKGCIQEERM
+91 
-102 KKAMQAKA
+102 
-110 FFMAL
+110 
-115 WEADCPRVVVENP
+115 
-128 VPIKICVL
+128 
-136 PKYTQIVQ
+136 
-144 PYYFGDPWMKTTCLW
+144 
-159 LRGVPPLFA
+159 
-168 TELCIPDGK
+168 
-177 WVETTPHGAT
+177 
-187 RASEWKKKGKRDP
+187 
-200 KERSKT
+200 
-206 FPGIAQ
+206 
-212 AMAEQWGPLLLENN
+212 
-226 QQKRSKGN
+226 
-234 MSTEIS
+234 TEIS
-240 VNVRRTYIETNLEQ
+240 VNVRRAFIETNLEQ

-356 QYRRELDEV
+356 QYRRELAEV

-373 DKAAEKGEE
+373 DKAAEKTKE
-382 VKRLRGEAREKDKAR
+382 VERLRGEVKKQTRAAESALREANVYKDSAEVLKKMNDTYTTQVIELRQNLEEMTAPEIEELKKHIEELKDK
-397 EKMEKDHERYRDWAQ
+397 
-412 KVILQK
+412 
-418 TAEIEALKG
+418 LK
-427 QEKSRAGDD
+427 
-436 AKVKT
+436 
-441 LTAEVEKLK
+441 
-450 DQLQAAENNT
+450 AAENNT
-460 TLSDSERAA
+460 TMADSERAA

-508 AIGTMIASAG
+508 AIGAMIASAG

-524 VAVQMDDGTRQMLM
+524 GAVQMDDGTRQMLM

>member
-1 MIMAKLLIACEES
+1 
-14 QVVCKAFRA
+14 
-23 FGIEAYSCDI
+23 
-33 QDPSGGHPEWHILG
+33 
-47 DALEAVQGGLVRTM
+47 
-61 DGQMHNV
+61 
-68 GKWDMLIAHPPC
+68 
-80 TYLSKAGANRL
+80 
-91 VIKGCIQEERM
+91 
-102 KKAMQAKA
+102 
-110 FFMAL
+110 
-115 WEADCPRVVVENP
+115 
-128 VPIKICVL
+128 
-136 PKYTQIVQ
+136 
-144 PYYFGDPWMKTTCLW
+144 
-159 LRGVPPLFA
+159 
-168 TELCIPDGK
+168 
-177 WVETTPHGAT
+177 
-187 RASEWKKKGKRDP
+187 
-200 KERSKT
+200 
-206 FPGIAQ
+206 
-212 AMAEQWGPLLLENN
+212 
-226 QQKRSKGN
+226 

-254 CKKNIALSMW
+254 CKRNIALSMW

-356 QYRRELDEV
+356 QYRRELAEV

-373 DKAAEKGEE
+373 DKAAEKTKE
-382 VKRLRGEAREKDKAR
+382 VERLRGEVKKQTRAAESALREANEYKDCTEVLKKMNDTYTTQVVELRQNLEAMTTPEIEELKKHIEELKDK
-397 EKMEKDHERYRDWAQ
+397 
-412 KVILQK
+412 
-418 TAEIEALKG
+418 LK
-427 QEKSRAGDD
+427 
-436 AKVKT
+436 
-441 LTAEVEKLK
+441 
-450 DQLQAAENNT
+450 AAENNT
-460 TLSDSERAA
+460 TLADSARAA

-498 AVDPISTINA
+498 TVDPISTINA
-508 AIGTMIASAG
+508 AIGAMIASAG

-524 VAVQMDDGTRQMLM
+524 GAVQMDDGTRQMLM

>member
-1 MIMAKLLIACEES
+1 
-14 QVVCKAFRA
+14 
-23 FGIEAYSCDI
+23 
-33 QDPSGGHPEWHILG
+33 
-47 DALEAVQGGLVRTM
+47 
-61 DGQMHNV
+61 
-68 GKWDMLIAHPPC
+68 
-80 TYLSKAGANRL
+80 
-91 VIKGCIQEERM
+91 
-102 KKAMQAKA
+102 
-110 FFMAL
+110 
-115 WEADCPRVVVENP
+115 
-128 VPIKICVL
+128 
-136 PKYTQIVQ
+136 
-144 PYYFGDPWMKTTCLW
+144 
-159 LRGVPPLFA
+159 
-168 TELCIPDGK
+168 
-177 WVETTPHGAT
+177 
-187 RASEWKKKGKRDP
+187 
-200 KERSKT
+200 
-206 FPGIAQ
+206 
-212 AMAEQWGPLLLENN
+212 
-226 QQKRSKGN
+226 

-240 VNVRRTYIETNLEQ
+240 VNVRRAYIETNLEQ
-254 CKKNIALSMW
+254 CKRNIALSMW

-356 QYRRELDEV
+356 QYRRELAEV

-373 DKAAEKGEE
+373 DKAAEKTKE
-382 VKRLRGEAREKDKAR
+382 VERLRGEAREKDKSR
-397 EKMEKDHERYRDWAQ
+397 DRLQKDHDRYRDWAQ
-412 KVILQK
+412 KIILQK
-418 TAEIEALKG
+418 TAEIDALKS
-427 QEKSRAGDD
+427 QDKLDAGDD
-436 AKVKT
+436 TKMKA

-460 TLSDSERAA
+460 TLADSERAA

-508 AIGTMIASAG
+508 AIGAMIASAG

-524 VAVQMDDGTRQMLM
+524 GAVQMDDGTRQMLM

>member
-1 MIMAKLLIACEES
+1 
-14 QVVCKAFRA
+14 
-23 FGIEAYSCDI
+23 
-33 QDPSGGHPEWHILG
+33 
-47 DALEAVQGGLVRTM
+47 
-61 DGQMHNV
+61 
-68 GKWDMLIAHPPC
+68 
-80 TYLSKAGANRL
+80 
-91 VIKGCIQEERM
+91 
-102 KKAMQAKA
+102 
-110 FFMAL
+110 
-115 WEADCPRVVVENP
+115 
-128 VPIKICVL
+128 
-136 PKYTQIVQ
+136 
-144 PYYFGDPWMKTTCLW
+144 
-159 LRGVPPLFA
+159 
-168 TELCIPDGK
+168 
-177 WVETTPHGAT
+177 
-187 RASEWKKKGKRDP
+187 
-200 KERSKT
+200 
-206 FPGIAQ
+206 
-212 AMAEQWGPLLLENN
+212 
-226 QQKRSKGN
+226 

-240 VNVRRTYIETNLEQ
+240 VNVRRAYIETNLEQ

-332 EREAFAARID
+332 EREAFATRID

-356 QYRRELDEV
+356 QYRRELAEV
-365 KKERNALI
+365 KKERNTLI

-427 QEKSRAGDD
+427 QEKSRVGDD

-460 TLSDSERAA
+460 TMADSERSA

-508 AIGTMIASAG
+508 AIGAMIASAG

-524 VAVQMDDGTRQMLM
+524 GAVQMDDGTRQMLM